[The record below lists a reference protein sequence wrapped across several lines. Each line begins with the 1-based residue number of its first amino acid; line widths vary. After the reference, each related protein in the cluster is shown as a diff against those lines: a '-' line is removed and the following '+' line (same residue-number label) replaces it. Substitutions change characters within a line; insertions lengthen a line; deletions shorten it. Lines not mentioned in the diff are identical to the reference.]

1 MARVRIIN
9 APAGTRQHT
18 TLPRAMEYV
27 RSGRA
32 VFTGEQLRFLEA
44 PDAFVDRLRSAEAE
58 VEFARN
64 RGARVYWNGADPNL
78 DATHLPGTA
87 SVFPKQGRR
96 LSR

>member
-1 MARVRIIN
+1 MSRIHIVN
-9 APAGTRQHT
+9 PATGGRSFTS
-18 TLPRAMEYV
+18 RAKAQDYV
-27 RSGRA
+27 RLGRA
-32 VFTGEQLRFLEA
+32 RFEGERLRFLPVGFA
-44 PDAFVDRLRSAEAE
+44 ARLADAEAD

-64 RGARVYWNGADPNL
+64 RKGRVWWNGADPNL